1 MRNNMSN
8 RVSTVVALAAAAFL
22 FGCSKKEAAPEAA
35 SPIAA
40 STKAD
45 DKMLNATFDDIN
57 QKMQAKQYE
66 SAVSALAAMG
76 SMPLNDQ
83 QERAYRK
90 QMRDTVDYLN
100 QRAAEGDER
109 AKMQSQ
115 MIGRMVTG
123 R

>member
-1 MRNNMSN
+1 MKKNMLI
-8 RVSTVVALAAAAFL
+8 RIPMVAALLAAAFL
-22 FGCSKKEAAPEAA
+22 AGCSKKEAVTEAA
-35 SPIAA
+35 SPIASSA
-40 STKAD
+40 KAD
-45 DKMLNATFDDIN
+45 DKMLNATFTDIN
-57 QKMQAKQYE
+57 QKVEAKEYE

-90 QMRDTVDYLN
+90 QMRDTLDALN
-100 QRAAEGDER
+100 QRAAAGDER